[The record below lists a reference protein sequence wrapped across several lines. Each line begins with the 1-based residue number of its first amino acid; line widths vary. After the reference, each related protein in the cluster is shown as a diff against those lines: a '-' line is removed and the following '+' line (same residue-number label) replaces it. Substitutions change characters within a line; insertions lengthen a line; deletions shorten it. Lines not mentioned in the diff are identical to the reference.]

1 MATTWAAEYVLAEDT
16 LGTLEPGKYADFAVL
31 DKDFFAIPIEEI
43 RDLQVIATGLN
54 GEFVYDLYNLD
65 GAN

>member
-1 MATTWAAEYVLAEDT
+1 V
-16 LGTLEPGKYADFAVL
+16 GTLEPGKYADFAVL
-31 DKDFFAIPIEEI
+31 DKDFFTIPIEEI
-43 RDLQVIATGLN
+43 LDLQVIATGLN